1 MDSSETL
8 MARLGC
14 TCSHHVPEEWACFV
28 SGVHMVTIKGTKVFI
43 PDIEVFVNEVEA
55 ISIKQE
61 ADENYQDEP
70 SIVIVDRRRAEA
82 LIVALRGL
90 IDTEAVE

>member
-1 MDSSETL
+1 
-8 MARLGC
+8 
-14 TCSHHVPEEWACFV
+14 
-28 SGVHMVTIKGTKVFI
+28 MVTIKGTKAFI

-61 ADENYQDEP
+61 PDESYQDGP

-82 LIVALRGL
+82 LIAALRHVL
-90 IDTEAVE
+90 DSEEVE